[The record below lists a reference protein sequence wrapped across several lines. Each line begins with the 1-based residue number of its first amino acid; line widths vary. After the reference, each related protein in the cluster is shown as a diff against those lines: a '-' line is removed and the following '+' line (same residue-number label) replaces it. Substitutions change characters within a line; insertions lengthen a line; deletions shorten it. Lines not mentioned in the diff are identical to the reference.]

1 MADGLGDWQ
10 FWIQKN
16 LWGSSVWTK
25 SNPQH
30 ILWTSAFSQKF
41 AEVMGTTKLSFHL
54 KDHEEEES
62 KSVSSSPT
70 QPVTTT
76 LSSVPTI
83 QKRRRI
89 KWKKKKKWMHVS
101 GSILQ
106 KLLLL
111 HLSALVGFF
120 KGLHIG
126 EGKPISSL
134 CNLYLDNQCLVADF
148 SSDWARTAHLSF
160 SVPQKPGQSLLI
172 TIIPII
178 TSFFLQ
184 WTVPLSGQQQW
195 IPSNYQT

>member
-1 MADGLGDWQ
+1 MDKEQPAAYSVDFGFQPKVCRGDGHYQAIVPL
-10 FWIQKN
+10 K
-16 LWGSSVWTK
+16 GSR
-25 SNPQH
+25 
-30 ILWTSAFSQKF
+30 
-41 AEVMGTTKLSFHL
+41 G
-54 KDHEEEES
+54 
-62 KSVSSSPT
+62 
-70 QPVTTT
+70 
-76 LSSVPTI
+76 
-83 QKRRRI
+83 RRI
-89 KWKKKKKWMHVS
+89 KICFFFPHPTSYHHTLIRANDSKTSKDKMKKKKKKWMHVS